1 MKNFKFIPYFC
12 LLLLFLTGF
21 NTAISAQ
28 SYVSNSEAS
37 YRVRKTLV
45 KLEDRYSQLDRQ
57 REKPISKNKKDIT
70 RKRELYFDL
79 AQIKIGNAVLKQLKN
94 GKEASESVEI
104 TMQQFPESVRN
115 AEEYQK
121 AKSFYLQLLSI

>member
-57 REKPISKNKKDIT
+57 REKPISKNKSP
-70 RKRELYFDL
+70 
-79 AQIKIGNAVLKQLKN
+79 KQK
-94 GKEASESVEI
+94 
-104 TMQQFPESVRN
+104 
-115 AEEYQK
+115 
-121 AKSFYLQLLSI
+121 